1 MVVVFRVCRR
11 ARVFERRQLRSF
23 RSSMPQ
29 TATNQIDASLSEPPP
44 YEVAAKD
51 KLPDYKPR
59 DDPPVYDD
67 ICKEDS
73 RTDEIGGCSNPIY
86 TISGSDE
93 RIYRAPVNPNT
104 TTTDVWSTE
113 DSALKCVPVVDDI
126 A

>member
-11 ARVFERRQLRSF
+11 AKVFERRSLRSL
-23 RSSMPQ
+23 RSSLYQP
-29 TATNQIDASLSEPPP
+29 TTNQIDESLSEPPP

-67 ICKEDS
+67 ICQEDS
-73 RTDEIGGCSNPIY
+73 RSDEIGGCSNPIY

-93 RIYRAPVNPNT
+93 SINRVPVNPNT
-104 TTTDVWSTE
+104 TITDV
-113 DSALKCVPVVDDI
+113 
-126 A
+126 